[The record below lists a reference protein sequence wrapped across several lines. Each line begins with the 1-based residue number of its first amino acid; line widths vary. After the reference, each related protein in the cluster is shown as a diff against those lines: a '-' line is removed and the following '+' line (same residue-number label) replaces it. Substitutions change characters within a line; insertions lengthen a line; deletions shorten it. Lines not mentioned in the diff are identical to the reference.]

1 MSIIRFDDMWLRN
14 TKVSTDIQNY
24 LLSHH
29 HKSVHEAT
37 LTYTGGLTGGFSVEL
52 MVELNDDH
60 PHSDNVEDDIYEI
73 LIQAR
78 LDFAQCHVLRSLAWG
93 FSSPAQTSKFRELLE
108 QRGS

>member
-29 HKSVHEAT
+29 HKSVHEAS

-60 PHSDNVEDDIYEI
+60 PHSDSVSDEIHEI

-78 LDFAQCHVLRSLAWG
+78 LDFVQGSLLKSLAWR
-93 FSSPAQTSKFRELLE
+93 FSSPALTAKFRELLE
-108 QRGS
+108 CKT